1 MRKSLALWSLLGIVT
16 ASPFAFSAE
25 KKTPEEY
32 WAGTGLSTSLTLRE
46 MKLLEP
52 ATCYKSLAG
61 FRGCLAGVNALAARL
76 EPRARYVPN
85 VIAEDASFN
94 FGAPLKRAVG
104 LSLVKV
110 PEAKTEDG
118 NFRAV
123 WAKEEEKRQKED
135 AAIKGLF
142 EFRQNASID
151 FIALANDLLP
161 QAVKDKKADALAA
174 SEIIGAFLKEAVDA
188 HAHIE
193 PSEEMQD
200 SMNDADQSFAGAG
213 ILLQVLGGKILVG
226 SLVEGGPAEKAGVRA
241 NDQILSIDGATT
253 TGMKTDKVVSLVRG
267 PVGSTVKLRL
277 LREGKELEL
286 AVVRDT
292 VKQENLEAKVVS
304 DLGRKIGV
312 IRLRSFVDKS
322 ACGKMGQKIL
332 SMETNDHV
340 EGFVL
345 DLRGNGGGLIDQAVC
360 MGGIFFGKKVVVK
373 VRDLQGGQFTELF
386 GSLPAA
392 TNLPMVTLIDAGSA
406 SASEILSGA
415 LQDHERSWVLG
426 ERSFGKGSVQAPSPF
441 LGNDRI
447 MFYQTIQ
454 RFYQP
459 KGRTNQIVG
468 IEPNFVRPIKPNA
481 TDDERFAL
489 REKDYYPNALGAEN
503 APWVETRTA
512 KVSKIEACVNGAK
525 LAEKKFAELS
535 ASGKAADYQL
545 LSAQEVLGCDK

>member
-94 FGAPLKRAVG
+94 FGAPLKR
-104 LSLVKV
+104 
-110 PEAKTEDG
+110 
-118 NFRAV
+118 
-123 WAKEEEKRQKED
+123 
-135 AAIKGLF
+135 
-142 EFRQNASID
+142 
-151 FIALANDLLP
+151 
-161 QAVKDKKADALAA
+161 
-174 SEIIGAFLKEAVDA
+174 AFLKEAVDA